1 MNRLTTAFALLPVA
15 FATPFLQRTQT
26 VNVVLRV
33 NKVTSGAAIDVWNE
47 SKSEVLAQAC
57 SRSLT
62 SGSFESSPILFTVDE
77 YGAGTLSIGTQTYTI
92 HDDPDVSGGIIC
104 GRIASPSELAI
115 SCDVSIPES
124 LQLRGLSKRDIQDC
138 FAGSP
143 VELFEVMR
151 GLENPANNTTWT
163 SPPPFNAQNTTSLV
177 VTDSAIDKRQGACGV
192 WSSRTVVIGDGNPH
206 QNPLHIQ
213 EPMECGLRD
222 GCEIGYS
229 NIRSFTISWSA
240 SLSAASWISGG
251 FAVES
256 SIETG
261 NQYTCEG
268 KAYDYF
274 AVWKKMG
281 QTAYIV

>member
-15 FATPFLQRTQT
+15 FATPFLQRAQT

-33 NKVTSGAAIDVWNE
+33 NKVTSDSAIDVWNE

-57 SRSLT
+57 SRSLK

-115 SCDVSIPES
+115 SCDVLIPES
-124 LQLRGLSKRDIQDC
+124 LQLRSLSKRDTQDC

-143 VELFEVMR
+143 VEAFE
-151 GLENPANNTTWT
+151 
-163 SPPPFNAQNTTSLV
+163 
-177 VTDSAIDKRQGACGV
+177 
-192 WSSRTVVIGDGNPH
+192 
-206 QNPLHIQ
+206 
-213 EPMECGLRD
+213 EPMECGFRD

-229 NIRSFTISWSA
+229 NIRSFSIGWSA
-240 SLSAASWISGG
+240 SLSAASWITGG

-261 NQYTCEG
+261 NQFPCRGE
-268 KAYDYF
+268 AYDYF

-281 QTAYIV
+281 QTAYTVQNGDYNQCSGFQKSGSPFVMWSPNTNNRGGNFYCVFSQQYARNIGDQYIDKSDKWPGGP

>member
-1 MNRLTTAFALLPVA
+1 MTPKIEGQMSRKHKRRATESVIKRAKVFPLLGKGDLSITTPHSFLPASNTLNSLLRYAMNRLTTAFALLPAA

-33 NKVTSGAAIDVWNE
+33 NKVTSDAAIDVWNE

-104 GRIASPSELAI
+104 GRIASPSELVV
-115 SCDVSIPES
+115 SCNVSIPES
-124 LQLRGLSKRDIQDC
+124 LQLRGLSKRNIQGC

-151 GLENPANNTTWT
+151 GLENPANHTTWT
-163 SPPPFNAQNTTSLV
+163 SPPPFNAQNTTPLV

-192 WSSRTVVIGDGNPH
+192 
-206 QNPLHIQ
+206 
-213 EPMECGLRD
+213 
-222 GCEIGYS
+222 
-229 NIRSFTISWSA
+229 
-240 SLSAASWISGG
+240 
-251 FAVES
+251 
-256 SIETG
+256 
-261 NQYTCEG
+261 
-268 KAYDYF
+268 
-274 AVWKKMG
+274 
-281 QTAYIV
+281 